1 MVEVVAIAMALNHIA
16 LVLHTLVLHKVQ
28 TQVLEVVAVVVAE
41 HSQSPL
47 VGHHVCVPVAPSTHL
62 SALVF
67 LQASS

>member
-1 MVEVVAIAMALNHIA
+1 MVEIVAIAVALDHIA

-28 TQVLEVVAVVVAE
+28 FQVLEAVVVVVAE
-41 HSQSPL
+41 YSQSPL
-47 VGHHVCVPVAPSTHL
+47 VGHHVCEPVAPSTHL